1 MTRKLVLRNVFLGV
15 AILLLFSSC
24 SRKTVPQTT
33 TVYKDSTVITYQYRD
48 TLVYIMRD
56 SVVIDSIRV
65 VVDSTGLPQ
74 LKPVKVKSKNAYVK
88 VAIKDGKLTAEGGCD
103 SLELQLKQLTIEHNR
118 TLSEKKDTVQVI
130 EKAYVPGFYKF
141 CTYAFILLVCIS
153 IVYIYFKVKGLPKL

>member
-1 MTRKLVLRNVFLGV
+1 MLRNLFLGV

-24 SRKTVPQTT
+24 SHKTIPQTT
-33 TVYKDSTVITYQYRD
+33 WIYKDSTVVTYQYRD
-48 TLVYIMRD
+48 TLVYIMKD

-65 VVDSTGLPQ
+65 TVDSTGLPQ
-74 LKPVKVKSKNAYVK
+74 LKPVKVKSKNAYIK
-88 VAIKDGKLTAEGGCD
+88 VAIKDGRLTAEGGCD
-103 SLELQLKQLTIEHNR
+103 SLELRLKQLTIEHNR

-153 IVYIYFKVKGLPKL
+153 IVYIYFKVWGLPKL